1 MILKELNKVFF
12 IGGHNLSNICS
23 ADDIVLRGDSEQ
35 KLKELLGKIVKESE
49 KKNWPSILRNSGE
62 QNGQLKYG
70 NYTLEM
76 SKLNKCRNLDSV
88 ITENVKCDNVFP
100 TMTKNSGII
109 IN

>member
-1 MILKELNKVFF
+1 MSLDLFNLHGKMILKELNKIFF

-35 KLKELLGKIVKESE
+35 KLKELLGKIIKESE

-76 SKLNKCRNLDSV
+76 SKLNKCRNLDR
-88 ITENVKCDNVFP
+88 KCKMWQCFSYND
-100 TMTKNSGII
+100 
-109 IN
+109 